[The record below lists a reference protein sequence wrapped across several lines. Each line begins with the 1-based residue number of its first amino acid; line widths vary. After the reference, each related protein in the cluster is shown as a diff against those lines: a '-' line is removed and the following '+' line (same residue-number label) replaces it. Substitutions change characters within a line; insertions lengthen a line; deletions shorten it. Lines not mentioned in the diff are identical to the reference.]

1 MSSIRISGLLC
12 IFGAAFIMNACQPS
26 NEWNKEGDTLVQQ
39 ATLLEKKHTI
49 LNARIDSLWDATSDA
64 LDKALPADFPPVDR
78 DIFLNARNA
87 DHIRMFMSYK
97 SISPELQSMVDRA
110 GEYDQMLAQQ
120 IRDLQEDKQLFEHQ
134 KIEFLQKVAQQDA
147 ATSVAYAGRFRTVSG
162 ESNQ

>member
-1 MSSIRISGLLC
+1 MQEI
-12 IFGAAFIMNACQPS
+12 
-26 NEWNKEGDTLVQQ
+26 
-39 ATLLEKKHTI
+39 
-49 LNARIDSLWDATSDA
+49 
-64 LDKALPADFPPVDR
+64 
-78 DIFLNARNA
+78 
-87 DHIRMFMSYK
+87 K

-162 ESNQ
+162 ESHQ